1 MYHIALKMLM
11 ADRGKYIMLV
21 GGVAFASLLMTQQNG
36 VFRGL
41 LSWTTSHMRNI
52 RASIW
57 VVEARV
63 VTANETKPLKD
74 TDVNRVRS
82 VAGVDFA
89 EPLFLSIIKGRAE
102 NGAEKP
108 IQLVG
113 LDAATLF
120 GRPPVML
127 EGELERLRL
136 PNAVVI
142 DTLATVRLNEGL
154 DRPLRVGDAFEINDR
169 EARVVG
175 ICKTEKHF
183 FGYPYVFTTY
193 DKALEYS
200 PRMRKMLSII
210 LVEPLPG
217 QVVEEVAARIERET
231 GLRAYTSAGLSQA
244 TTDFIWA
251 NTGIPASFLTTIALG
266 FIVGV
271 VISAQTFFSFVLENL
286 RHLGAL
292 KAMGAS
298 NGLLARLLLLQAF
311 TVGLVGYGLGVGLTA
326 IFGLVVLPFEQPPF
340 LIDYRSLVLTGLAV
354 LTICLIAALLGIRKV
369 SRLDPAIVFRG

>member
-1 MYHIALKMLM
+1 
-11 ADRGKYIMLV
+11 
-21 GGVAFASLLMTQQNG
+21 
-36 VFRGL
+36 
-41 LSWTTSHMRNI
+41 
-52 RASIW
+52 
-57 VVEARV
+57 
-63 VTANETKPLKD
+63 
-74 TDVNRVRS
+74 
-82 VAGVDFA
+82 
-89 EPLFLSIIKGRAE
+89 
-102 NGAEKP
+102 
-108 IQLVG
+108 
-113 LDAATLF
+113 
-120 GRPPVML
+120 ML

-217 QVVEEVAARIERET
+217 QVLEEVAARIERET

>member
-1 MYHIALKMLM
+1 
-11 ADRGKYIMLV
+11 
-21 GGVAFASLLMTQQNG
+21 
-36 VFRGL
+36 
-41 LSWTTSHMRNI
+41 MRNI

-217 QVVEEVAARIERET
+217 QVLEEVAARIERET

>member
-1 MYHIALKMLM
+1 
-11 ADRGKYIMLV
+11 
-21 GGVAFASLLMTQQNG
+21 
-36 VFRGL
+36 
-41 LSWTTSHMRNI
+41 
-52 RASIW
+52 
-57 VVEARV
+57 
-63 VTANETKPLKD
+63 
-74 TDVNRVRS
+74 
-82 VAGVDFA
+82 
-89 EPLFLSIIKGRAE
+89 
-102 NGAEKP
+102 
-108 IQLVG
+108 
-113 LDAATLF
+113 
-120 GRPPVML
+120 
-127 EGELERLRL
+127 
-136 PNAVVI
+136 
-142 DTLATVRLNEGL
+142 
-154 DRPLRVGDAFEINDR
+154 
-169 EARVVG
+169 
-175 ICKTEKHF
+175 
-183 FGYPYVFTTY
+183 
-193 DKALEYS
+193 
-200 PRMRKMLSII
+200 
-210 LVEPLPG
+210 
-217 QVVEEVAARIERET
+217 
-231 GLRAYTSAGLSQA
+231 LSQA

>member
-1 MYHIALKMLM
+1 MHHIALKMLM

-63 VTANETKPLKD
+63 VTANEIKPLKD
-74 TDVNRVRS
+74 TDLNRVRS
-82 VAGVDFA
+82 VPGVDFA
-89 EPLFLSIIKGRAE
+89 EPLFLSVIKARSEG
-102 NGAEKP
+102 GGEKP
-108 IQLVG
+108 VQLVG
-113 LDAATLF
+113 LDASTLF
-120 GRPPVML
+120 GRPPLML
-127 EGELERLRL
+127 EGDLERLRL

-142 DTLATVRLNEGL
+142 DTLATVRLGEGL
-154 DRPLRVGDAFEINDR
+154 GRPMRVGDTFEIHDR

-193 DKALEYS
+193 DKAIDFS
-200 PRMRKMLSII
+200 PRQRKMLSII
-210 LVEPLPG
+210 LAEPSPG
-217 QVVEEVAARIERET
+217 QTPEEVAARIGRET
-231 GLRAYTSAGLSQA
+231 GLHAYTSAGFSQA
-244 TTDFIWA
+244 TTDFVWA
-251 NTGIPASFLTTIALG
+251 NTGIPASFLTTITLG
-266 FIVGV
+266 FIVGI
-271 VISAQTFFSFVLENL
+271 VISAQTFFSFVLENI

-311 TVGLVGYGLGVGLTA
+311 TVGLIGYGLGVGLTA
-326 IFGLVVLPFEQPPF
+326 IFGLIVLPFEQPPF
-340 LIDYRSLVLTGLAV
+340 LLDYRSLVLTGLAV
-354 LTICLIAALLGIRKV
+354 LLICLVAALLGIRKV

>member
-1 MYHIALKMLM
+1 M
-11 ADRGKYIMLV
+11 
-21 GGVAFASLLMTQQNG
+21 
-36 VFRGL
+36 
-41 LSWTTSHMRNI
+41 
-52 RASIW
+52 
-57 VVEARV
+57 
-63 VTANETKPLKD
+63 P
-74 TDVNRVRS
+74 
-82 VAGVDFA
+82 GVDFA
-89 EPLFLSIIKGRAE
+89 EPLFLSVTKARAE

-113 LDAATLF
+113 LDASTLY

-136 PNAVVI
+136 PNAVII
-142 DTLATVRLNEGL
+142 DSLATERLSEGL
-154 DRPLRVGDAFEINDR
+154 GRPLGIGDTFEINDR

-193 DKALEYS
+193 DKALQFS
-200 PRMRKMLSII
+200 PQTRKMLSLI
-210 LVEPLPG
+210 LAEPLPG
-217 QVVEEVAARIERET
+217 LSQEEVAVRIQRET
-231 GLRAYTSAGLSQA
+231 GLRAYTTHGLAQA
-244 TTDFIWA
+244 TRDFIWA
-251 NTGIPASFLTTIALG
+251 TTGIPASFLTTITLG

-292 KAMGAS
+292 KAMGAT

-326 IFGLVVLPFEQPPF
+326 IFGLIVLPFEQPPF
-340 LIDYRSLVLTGLAV
+340 LLDYRSLVLTGIAV